1 MKDIGLVLRSVI
13 EQKKL
18 KQIDIAHAT
27 GFSSAHVWQLLQKA
41 DISCLQLEKFCQAI
55 DISPM
60 SVFDFDGDLVV
71 EPRQSSAEIDDLKNL
86 KLLLKEKQ
94 KRIEALEDAL
104 ASSKEL
110 LSMYRD
116 KIGTKDSQ
124 KAS

>member
-1 MKDIGLVLRSVI
+1 MKDIGLVLRSVV

-27 GFSSAHVWQLLQKA
+27 GFSSAHVWQLLQKG
-41 DISCLQLEKFCQAI
+41 DMLCSQLEKICQAI
-55 DISPM
+55 GISPM

-94 KRIEALEDAL
+94 KRIDALEAAL
-104 ASSKEL
+104 DSTQEL
-110 LSMYRD
+110 LCMYRD
-116 KIGTKDSQ
+116 KNGTN
-124 KAS
+124 KASKAS